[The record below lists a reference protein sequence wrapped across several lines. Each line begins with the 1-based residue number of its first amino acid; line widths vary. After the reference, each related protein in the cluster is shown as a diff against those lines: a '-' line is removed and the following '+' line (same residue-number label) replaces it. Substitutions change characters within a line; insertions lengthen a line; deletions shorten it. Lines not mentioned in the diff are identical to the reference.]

1 VPDRLRALLERP
13 LDPRAGRAIVA
24 LAAAIL
30 LGFAT
35 LFALAAGEAPRRA
48 VPRKPTGSSAARRPA
63 RAPQTIEP
71 PALDAGSR
79 ARRLPRQDPQDEPGS
94 AAAHRAARA
103 LRAHRALQ
111 HLPYSHGG
119 VTIRIVGARGGRA
132 VLAVG
137 ALTLAAARRGW
148 RAFLRR
154 YRDGGRAYVPR
165 FGVRRSGR
173 GGGA

>member
-24 LAAAIL
+24 FAAAIL
-30 LGFAT
+30 LGFAA

-48 VPRKPTGSSAARRPA
+48 ASREHAASAAPRHFAPAPSSAEAPA
-63 RAPQTIEP
+63 PEVAQ
-71 PALDAGSR
+71 R

-94 AAAHRAARA
+94 AAARRAVHA
-103 LRAHRALQ
+103 LHTHRALQ
-111 HLPYSHGG
+111 HLPYSHDG
-119 VTIRIVGARGGRA
+119 VAIRIVGARSERA
-132 VLAVG
+132 VLA
-137 ALTLAAARRGW
+137 ARAPTLAAARRGW

-154 YRDGGRAYVPR
+154 YRDDGRAYAPR
-165 FGVRRSGR
+165 FGARRSGR